1 MRKEFE
7 IIGVRGVLKALQDT
21 RKNTEIIRQAYL
33 SHGRQLT
40 VNPPSS
46 FLRFP
51 DKPLCRII
59 ALPAFIN
66 DSDRKTGIKWI
77 SSFPGNK
84 QHGLA
89 RASAVLILND
99 YETGYPEVC
108 MEGSLISAARTAA
121 SAVLAAETVFEGNF
135 ESASIGFCGAGFIS
149 QHILRHFVGNG
160 WKIGK
165 VRVFDQFSEA
175 SNRFQD
181 EMKTDGIEDLE
192 IVDSSSE
199 LIRSSDIIVFATDA
213 LKPHVFDAGLFSHNP
228 LVLHISLRDL
238 GVEVISQAVNI
249 TDDINH
255 AVREGTSLHLTKQE
269 VGHQDF
275 IKGTLFDLLSE
286 AKLPSRQ
293 APVIFSPFG
302 LGVLDIALASHV
314 LQVARAQKLS
324 VKIEDFFT

>member
-1 MRKEFE
+1 MKKEFE
-7 IIGVRGVLKALQDT
+7 IIGAKSVSEALKDT
-21 RKNTEIIRQAYL
+21 RKNTEIIRDAYL

-51 DKPLCRII
+51 DKPSCRII

-66 DSDRKTGIKWI
+66 DSYGKTGIKWI

-84 QHGLA
+84 QHGLE

-108 MEGSLISAARTAA
+108 MEGSLISATRTAA
-121 SAVLAAETVFEGNF
+121 SAVLAAETVFGSDF
-135 ESASIGFCGAGFIS
+135 EASAIGFCGAGIIS
-149 QHILRHFVGNG
+149 QHILRHFIGNG
-160 WKIGK
+160 WKFGK
-165 VRVFDQFSEA
+165 VKIFDKVSEA
-175 SNRFQD
+175 SIRFQD
-181 EMKTDGIEDLE
+181 KMKLVGIENIE
-192 IVDSSSE
+192 IVESSSE
-199 LIRSSDIIVFATDA
+199 LIKNSDIIVFATNT
-213 LKPHVFDAGLFSHNP
+213 LKPHVFDTGLFSHSP

-238 GVEVISQAVNI
+238 GAEVISQAINI

-255 AVREGTSLHLTKQE
+255 AVKEGTSLHLTKQK
-269 VGHQDF
+269 VGHQNF
-275 IKGTLFDLLSE
+275 IKGTLFDLLCE

-293 APVIFSPFG
+293 TPIIFSPFG

-324 VKIEDFFT
+324 LKIEDFFM